1 MAVKIRMKRM
11 GARHRPFYRMV
22 VTDSRMPRDGR
33 FIETLGS
40 YNPIEK
46 PVMIKVKEAKVIDWI
61 MKGAEVSTT
70 VGRLLKKTKTME
82 KLHLIRQ
89 GQKPKLEDELA
100 VEFKEKPK
108 KKKKKKEAAEADKAE
123 PAPAAEAP
131 AEEKPAEAAS
141 EERPAEAAEEKP
153 AEEQPAQ
160 ETPAEEKADAVLAE
174 T

>member
-1 MAVKIRMKRM
+1 MAVKIRLKRM
-11 GARHRPFYRMV
+11 GARHRPFYRLV

-46 PVMIKVKEAKVIDWI
+46 PVVIKVKEAKVIDWI

-108 KKKKKKEAAEADKAE
+108 KKKKKKEGAAEAETAE
-123 PAPAAEAP
+123 AAP
-131 AEEKPAEAAS
+131 AEEKPAEAAAA
-141 EERPAEAAEEKP
+141 EKPAEAAAEEKP
-153 AEEQPAQ
+153 AEEAPV
-160 ETPAEEKADAVLAE
+160 EEKAEPAE
-174 T
+174 DKKEEK